1 MRNSKTELVL
11 IKLDIIFIYLGIV
24 EGEKDKQDSEAFLQ
38 CLNCQQELTKG
49 DKFCMNCG
57 QKTTASTLNLN
68 EIIGNFLSNTFYFDS
83 KMWRSYSKLIY
94 PSKTT
99 RAYVEGERKKYM
111 HPFRL
116 FFIAA
121 IVFFSLIN
129 ILTSKIMDK
138 EMSFNSPQEKKST
151 LERYDLRTKLLDS
164 ISLDS
169 TTIDHIN
176 YVGKLQPIFAKD
188 TILRD
193 TVYPLVTMV
202 RTSKENEL
210 EMLVKS
216 MNNRDLF
223 ELTPNEILDK
233 YEVKG
238 WWTRLNFK
246 QSMRMSNKPLAG
258 IKFIV
263 NNFIWGVFLVIGIC
277 AWILKLL
284 FFRRK
289 KTYVE
294 ALLLLFEVH
303 TIGFIL
309 ASFGILIEYSMG
321 VNNFNLSISIAM
333 LISGIYF
340 IIMLK
345 RYYKEKL
352 GWVLFK
358 TFIFLLSYL
367 VMFIIFMTL
376 TSLIA
381 LAFF

>member
-1 MRNSKTELVL
+1 ME
-11 IKLDIIFIYLGIV
+11 D
-24 EGEKDKQDSEAFLQ
+24 EKDKQDKEVIHS
-38 CLNCQQELTKG
+38 CLNCQQEYNEG
-49 DKFCMNCG
+49 DSYCVNCG
-57 QKTTASTLNLN
+57 QKTTASILNLR

-83 KMWRSYSKLIY
+83 KMWSSYSKLIY

-99 RAYVEGERKKYM
+99 RSYVDGQRKKYI

-129 ILTSKIMDK
+129 ILTSRIMDK
-138 EMSFNSPQEKKST
+138 EITFNSTQEKKSM

-164 ISLDS
+164 LSLDS
-169 TTIDHIN
+169 KTIDHIN

-210 EMLVKS
+210 ELLAKT

-233 YEVKG
+233 YQVKG

-246 QSMRMSNKPLAG
+246 QSMRMSEKPLAG
-258 IKFIV
+258 IKFIA
-263 NNFIWGVFLVIGIC
+263 NNFIWGVFLVIGVC
-277 AWILKLL
+277 AWILKFL
-284 FFRRK
+284 FFGRK

-309 ASFGILIEYSMG
+309 ASAGIIIEYSMG

-340 IIMLK
+340 IIMLR
-345 RYYKEKL
+345 RYYEAKL
-352 GWVLFK
+352 GWVLLK
-358 TFIFLLSYL
+358 AFIFLLSYL
-367 VMFIIFMTL
+367 VMLSIFMTL